1 MSFAFKFFP
10 YNIHDACA
18 ALACL
23 SHREFGTCETI
34 CINTNVFHIPVRDI
48 VCFDNNAIVGKE
60 SENSRDVGS
69 GVQRYTRVR
78 SLKVHELELE
88 VPKVHESR

>member
-1 MSFAFKFFP
+1 MRCS
-10 YNIHDACA
+10 
-18 ALACL
+18 CL
-23 SHREFGTCETI
+23 SHKEFGTCDTI
-34 CINTNVFHIPVRDI
+34 CINTNVFLIPVRDI
-48 VCFDNNAIVGKE
+48 VRFVNNAIDGKA